1 MKLSQTSRV
10 SFFTVL
16 LLTLFTVGIGGITVK
31 HSLDVEVQKVDQSLG
46 FVALSAYENP
56 GQAVGAALFA
66 IEQSNLDATLTLLA
80 RDGSETLINESTLK
94 YPGAPALTE
103 VEKAVRSAVRVS
115 AETPFRI
122 RTVPLEGGD
131 FIIIALSFFV
141 IRLAPGGP
149 FDEEQTLPPEVKANL
164 EAAYGLDKPL
174 PEQFVRYLGGLA
186 QGDFG
191 PSYKFKDFTVTE
203 LIAQGLP
210 VSLMLGLSA
219 VLLALLVGIPLG
231 TLAALR
237 QNSPT
242 DYGIMAVAVL
252 GIALPSFVTGPLFAL
267 IFGLHLRWFPV
278 AGWEAGEYRYLVLP
292 VITLSLPVIAYIAR
306 LTRGSLLEV
315 LRTNFVR
322 TARAKGLAERQVI
335 LRHALRPAL
344 LPVVSYLGPA
354 TAFVITGSLVVE
366 TVFGLPGSGRYLVQ
380 GAINRD
386 YTLVMGMI
394 VVYGGLTLTLN
405 LLADLLYGWLDPRVR
420 YD

>member
-1 MKLSQTSRV
+1 MMRYALRRIV
-10 SFFTVL
+10 GVFP
-16 LLTLFTVGIGGITVK
+16 TL
-31 HSLDVEVQKVDQSLG
+31 
-46 FVALSAYENP
+46 
-56 GQAVGAALFA
+56 
-66 IEQSNLDATLTLLA
+66 
-80 RDGSETLINESTLK
+80 
-94 YPGAPALTE
+94 
-103 VEKAVRSAVRVS
+103 
-115 AETPFRI
+115 
-122 RTVPLEGGD
+122 
-131 FIIIALSFFV
+131 FIIITLSFFV
-141 IRLAPGGP
+141 IRIAPGGP
-149 FDEEQTLPPEVKANL
+149 FDDEQTLPPEIKANL

-174 PEQFVRYLGGLA
+174 LEQYGRYLSGLVR
-186 QGDFG
+186 GDFG
-191 PSYKFKDFTVTE
+191 PSFKFKDFTVTE

-219 VLLALLVGIPLG
+219 VLLALLIGIPLG

-267 IFGLHLRWFPV
+267 IFGLYLRWFPV
-278 AGWEAGEYRYLVLP
+278 AGYESGDPQFLVLP
-292 VITLSLPVIAYIAR
+292 VITLALPVIAYIAR
-306 LTRGSLLEV
+306 LTRGSLLEI

-405 LLADLLYGWLDPRVR
+405 LIADLLYGWLDPRVR

>member
-1 MKLSQTSRV
+1 MIRYALRR
-10 SFFTVL
+10 
-16 LLTLFTVGIGGITVK
+16 I
-31 HSLDVEVQKVDQSLG
+31 LG
-46 FVALSAYENP
+46 VIP
-56 GQAVGAALFA
+56 
-66 IEQSNLDATLTLLA
+66 TLL
-80 RDGSETLINESTLK
+80 
-94 YPGAPALTE
+94 
-103 VEKAVRSAVRVS
+103 
-115 AETPFRI
+115 
-122 RTVPLEGGD
+122 
-131 FIIIALSFFV
+131 IIITISFFV

-149 FDEEQTLPPEVKANL
+149 FDEEQALPPEIKANL
-164 EAAYGLDKPL
+164 EAAYGLDRPL
-174 PEQFVRYLGGLA
+174 VEQYFSYLSGLVR
-186 QGDFG
+186 GDFG
-191 PSYKFKDFTVTE
+191 PSFKFKDFSVTE

-210 VSLMLGLSA
+210 ISLALGLSA

-237 QNSPT
+237 QNTPA
-242 DYGIMAVAVL
+242 DYSIMGLAVL

-267 IFGLHLRWFPV
+267 VFGLYLRWLPV
-278 AGWEAGEYRYLVLP
+278 AGWETGQLRYLVLP
-292 VITLSLPVIAYIAR
+292 VITLALPVIAYIAR

-322 TARAKGLAERQVI
+322 TARAKGLPERQVI

-394 VVYGGLTLTLN
+394 VVYGSLTLTLN
-405 LLADLLYGWLDPRVR
+405 LIADLLYGWLDPRVR

>member
-1 MKLSQTSRV
+1 MMRYALRR
-10 SFFTVL
+10 
-16 LLTLFTVGIGGITVK
+16 I
-31 HSLDVEVQKVDQSLG
+31 LG
-46 FVALSAYENP
+46 VFP
-56 GQAVGAALFA
+56 
-66 IEQSNLDATLTLLA
+66 TLL
-80 RDGSETLINESTLK
+80 
-94 YPGAPALTE
+94 
-103 VEKAVRSAVRVS
+103 
-115 AETPFRI
+115 
-122 RTVPLEGGD
+122 
-131 FIIIALSFFV
+131 IIITISFFV

-149 FDEEQTLPPEVKANL
+149 FDEEQALPPEIKANL
-164 EAAYGLDKPL
+164 EAAYGLDRPL
-174 PEQFVRYLGGLA
+174 PEQYLKYLSGLVR
-186 QGDFG
+186 GDFG
-191 PSYKFKDFTVTE
+191 PSFKFKDFSVTE

-210 VSLMLGLSA
+210 ISLALGLSA

-237 QNSPT
+237 QNTPA
-242 DYGIMAVAVL
+242 DYGIMGLAVL

-267 IFGLHLRWFPV
+267 VFGLYLRWLPV
-278 AGWEAGEYRYLVLP
+278 AGWETGQLRYLVLP
-292 VITLSLPVIAYIAR
+292 VITLALPVIAYVAR

-315 LRTNFVR
+315 LRSNFVR
-322 TARAKGLAERQVI
+322 TARAKGLPERQVI

-394 VVYGGLTLTLN
+394 VVYGSLTLTLN
-405 LLADLLYGWLDPRVR
+405 LIADLLYGWLDPRVR